1 MNLIYGTKTKMPANT
16 RLTNGYTLY
25 DWVMRMGYFPSF
37 WGRNLTGNNAI
48 TKEELKFLKEKNCKV
63 AFYISDFDEAAIS
76 KNDAS
81 SEALKTIEAAKR
93 LGIPQNKG
101 VAIFVDIPS
110 EWSVNHNWMIG
121 FACNLIKN
129 GYIPG
134 FIGNTDSSKNFNF
147 DRQCSH
153 YIQATRKNDQL
164 SALYWATEPKYPF
177 HPEAWAPFAPSEIT
191 PNDIHLWSYG
201 SLEFHGIK
209 ADKCYCRDTSFTK
222 FFYMEGICK

>member
-37 WGRNLTGNNAI
+37 WGRDISGEKAI
-48 TKEELKFLKEKNCKV
+48 TNEEMQFLKERNCKI
-63 AFYISDFDEAAIS
+63 AFFVSDFSESSIS
-76 KNDAS
+76 QNDATS
-81 SEALKTIEAAKR
+81 DALKTIEAAKR
-93 LGIPQNKG
+93 LGIPQNRNI
-101 VAIFVDIPS
+101 AIFVDVPS

-121 FACNLIKN
+121 YASHLMRN

-153 YIQATRKNDQL
+153 YIQATRKNEQL
-164 SALYWATEPKYPF
+164 HALYWATEPKYSF
-177 HPEAWAPFAPSEIT
+177 HPEAWAPFAPSEML
-191 PNDIHLWSYG
+191 PKDIHVWSYG
-201 SLEFHGIK
+201 ELDFHGIT
-209 ADKCYCRDTSFTK
+209 AEKCYAREASIVK
-222 FFYMEGICK
+222 HFYTGGN